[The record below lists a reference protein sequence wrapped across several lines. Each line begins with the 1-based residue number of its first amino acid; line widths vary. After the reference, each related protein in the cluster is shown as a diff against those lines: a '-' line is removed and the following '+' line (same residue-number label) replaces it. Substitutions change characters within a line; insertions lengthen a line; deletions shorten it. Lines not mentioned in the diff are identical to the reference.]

1 MNKTNKI
8 KHLLTI
14 LSFVPA
20 LGMSQTT
27 TENYV
32 KTMTMLDANEKNSI
46 KSVQYYNGLGY
57 PTVSVANVGGNG
69 ETAYSLTTYDEAG
82 REECKYLP
90 VSNDKSI
97 LYKTPEKIIASL
109 SDKTAFSL
117 NHYDALNRVTSVELP
132 GKEWRDAD
140 KRNRME
146 YSTNIKDE
154 VLHYMAIPN
163 PEGGY
168 FLLKPGENGNPY
180 SDYPAGTLTKEISKD
195 ADDNTVE
202 TFKDLFGKVI
212 LQRTVLNNN
221 TNLDTYYVYDAIGQ
235 LCYVLSPLYQ
245 KNGKK
250 AITAYEYRYDSK
262 GRIYKKRLPG
272 CEIIQYWYDNADRV
286 VAMQDGVMKK
296 NKKFRFMIYDNLGR
310 LVVQGLCSLYNHNEK
325 LNDNC
330 VVARF
335 DKGNEGFLNTSY
347 VIPEYFQKSLT
358 NPTLEIVNY
367 YDRNQDSIKGNIK
380 KKFSSIKLS
389 TTVSQIGQLTGCMAM
404 VGSSD
409 YVSKVMVY
417 DIKGNLTKSKMR
429 EIGGRIVTHNSSYT
443 FTNNPKYSKY
453 TIDVKYGDKMI
464 VYDSLFYNSYNNKMK
479 RHALA
484 ISHGDDKATSS
495 ISYTYDN
502 LGRTSTLSRPSSKV
516 SYTYDMRGW
525 LKNITTN
532 SFKEDL
538 FYADWTYPTLTK
550 DATVHK
556 CYNGNIA
563 AIRWSNDNYN
573 QVRGYRFVYDKANR
587 LTEAL
592 YGERSDLNNKTDRY
606 NEVLEYDENGNITR
620 LQRRG
625 LKQDGQYGKID
636 NLHLS
641 YSGNQLSYVKEDAKD
656 YDYAGS
662 FEYKKLNGT
671 DYKYNENGSLVA
683 DKSRGIAYIRYDF
696 NNNPEMIYFT
706 NGNTTEYVYSASGEK
721 LRVIHNTA
729 KYNVI
734 TRTVGTEVK
743 GKLDPNLTQ
752 YSDTTDYLLGGSL
765 VMKNGK
771 IDKYLFDGGYAQA
784 EEYYISGGPKP
795 IGAVEFYDDEG
806 NVISST
812 SVKYDNL
819 PQPIYGEYFTFNF
832 YNQDHLGNNREVV
845 DEQGNVRQTTNYYPF
860 GAPYADASATLNSNF
875 QPYKYNGK
883 ELDLMHGLN
892 TYDYGARQ
900 HDPILARWDRID
912 PLCENYYSTS
922 PYAYCLNNPVNAI
935 DPDGRYTK
943 VIKKED
949 GTYEVVGGE
958 LDDDKNIYLYS
969 QDKNGEYTVRGASIG
984 QTACTTSFY
993 NSDEGAW
1000 QIGAT
1005 IDPNDKSGQEF
1016 LDNIMSIKVTI
1027 DNYRDNAGN
1036 NQPLDFKV
1044 TNGKGE
1050 ERTDFYRGMQ
1060 IVGHDGEKVF
1070 ASARDVGNIAAGYMC
1085 KKNFIPW
1092 SLARKEFDEYQNRNS
1107 APGNWKPEGMS
1118 TQLAE
1123 RYGYDYK
1130 ISPIEQLNHLGYT
1143 IGSLIIRKIRGK

>member
-57 PTVSVANVGGNG
+57 PTVSVANVGGKG

-90 VSNDKSI
+90 VSTDKSI

-168 FLLKPGENGNPY
+168 FLLKPGGNGNPY

-202 TFKDLFGKVI
+202 TFKDLFGNVI
-212 LQRTVLNNN
+212 LQRTVLDNN

-235 LCYVLSPLYQ
+235 LCYVLPPKYQ
-245 KNGKK
+245 KSGYKTTN
-250 AITAYEYRYDSK
+250 AYEYRYDNK
-262 GRIYKKRLPG
+262 GRLYKKRLPG

-484 ISHGDDKATSS
+484 ISHGDNKATSS

-502 LGRTSTLSRPSSKV
+502 LGRTSTLSRPSSEV

-538 FYADWTYPTLTK
+538 FYADWTYPTSTK
-550 DATVHK
+550 DAIVHK

-641 YSGNQLSYVKEDAKD
+641 YSGNQLSSVKEDAKD

-860 GAPYADASATLNSNF
+860 GAPYANSNF

-912 PLCENYYSTS
+912 PLCEKYYNVS
-922 PYAYCLNNPVNAI
+922 PYAYCVNNPVMLV
-935 DPDGRYTK
+935 DPDGMDWILCTGDK
-943 VIKKED
+943 V
-949 GTYEVVGGE
+949 YWYGGE
-958 LDDDKNIYLYS
+958 LGD
-969 QDKNGEYTVRGASIG
+969 T
-984 QTACTTSFY
+984 
-993 NSDEGAW
+993 SDEIMVYNATSGYKDEDQNIDFQSAEYQSFENMGPTPEGIYHINLKPDPSRHAKIYQKSNGSMDYIKSRDGGIEQLSYDAVDEQGQMMHYYSPSW
-1000 QIGAT
+1000 GNQRAALTPDKVTGAT
-1005 IDPNDKSGQEF
+1005 NSQRKNDSYYFHDSQKGYTHGCVEVESGLF
-1016 LDNIMSIKVTI
+1016 NMLVL
-1027 DNYRDNAGN
+1027 YREAGN
-1036 NQPLDFKV
+1036 NSISVQIQYPDSKHK
-1044 TNGKGE
+1044 TNGGTK
-1050 ERTDFYRGMQ
+1050 R
-1060 IVGHDGEKVF
+1060 
-1070 ASARDVGNIAAGYMC
+1070 
-1085 KKNFIPW
+1085 
-1092 SLARKEFDEYQNRNS
+1092 
-1107 APGNWKPEGMS
+1107 
-1118 TQLAE
+1118 
-1123 RYGYDYK
+1123 
-1130 ISPIEQLNHLGYT
+1130 
-1143 IGSLIIRKIRGK
+1143 